1 MTPSPRN
8 AEIWATRQPTPSLD
22 GDHYLTKTAAGAG
35 TAKAG
40 RDDRTQGDSMELGR
54 TNELTILTPNERAWI
69 ERALGPAGR
78 NVMADAALKAGL
90 GRRLDCET
98 PAGNHRC
105 GRAATHFYV
114 GNDDR
119 LHAHCEHHWREMD
132 PNDTL
137 RLLGR
142 QAASDIGTGQNG

>member
-1 MTPSPRN
+1 
-8 AEIWATRQPTPSLD
+8 
-22 GDHYLTKTAAGAG
+22 
-35 TAKAG
+35 
-40 RDDRTQGDSMELGR
+40 MELGR
-54 TNELTILTPNERAWI
+54 TTELTILTPDERAWI
-69 ERALGPAGR
+69 ERAIGSAGR

-98 PAGNHRC
+98 LAGDHRC

-114 GNDDR
+114 DNGDR

-137 RLLGR
+137 RLLGP
-142 QAASDIGTGQNG
+142 QGAPDIAAQQSG

>member
-1 MTPSPRN
+1 
-8 AEIWATRQPTPSLD
+8 
-22 GDHYLTKTAAGAG
+22 
-35 TAKAG
+35 
-40 RDDRTQGDSMELGR
+40 MELGR

-78 NVMADAALKAGL
+78 NVMADAALKTGL

-98 PAGNHRC
+98 PAVDHRC

-114 GNDDR
+114 DGDDL

-137 RLLGR
+137 GLLHP
-142 QAASDIGTGQNG
+142 QDASDTGTGQND